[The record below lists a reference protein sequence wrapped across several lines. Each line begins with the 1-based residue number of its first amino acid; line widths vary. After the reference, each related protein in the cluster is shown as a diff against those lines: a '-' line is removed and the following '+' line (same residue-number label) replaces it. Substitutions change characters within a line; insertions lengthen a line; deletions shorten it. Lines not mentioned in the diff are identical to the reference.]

1 MNTLLDLIR
10 YSIIACD
17 LAAGTRLLY
26 CLIRIMGNPDEAK
39 TYTKKIINML
49 IFLVFANTA
58 LVTMTLVENYF
69 S

>member
-10 YSIIACD
+10 YLIIICD
-17 LAAGTRLLY
+17 LAAGTRFLY
-26 CLIRIMGNPDEAK
+26 CLIRIIGDPDEAK
-39 TYTKKIINML
+39 TYSKKIINMM

-58 LVTMTLVENYF
+58 LVTMTLVEHYF